1 VRGLGDVATQAHYVG
16 MRHPVLFI
24 SALALCLTLAACSS
38 DRGSGGS
45 GYGGV
50 GSASPDANAPYSAN
64 AVFAKDEPTVIEVS
78 VRDALPV
85 ARVFLVD
92 PSGKQTAAFDIQRD
106 KQIYRSDAGPR
117 PNVGV
122 GVFGGSSGHIGTGI
136 GIGFP
141 IFSSGQSNYTAAV
154 VDSRAKVRI
163 PNAVLY
169 REAWQ
174 RWKLRIELDDG
185 RNNRV
190 LEMVPPK
197 PL

>member
-1 VRGLGDVATQAHYVG
+1 MRRQIIALMAIAT
-16 MRHPVLFI
+16 L
-24 SALALCLTLAACSS
+24 SACSS
-38 DRGSGGS
+38 DKDGGGYGGGGS
-45 GYGGV
+45 GYGGA
-50 GSASPDANAPYSAN
+50 GSGSSSANVPYGTN
-64 AVFAKDEPTVIEVS
+64 AVFLKDDPTVIEVS
-78 VRDALPV
+78 VRDVLPA
-85 ARVFLVD
+85 ARVFLID
-92 PSGKQTAAFDIQRD
+92 PTGVQTAAFDIQRD

-141 IFSSGQSNYTAAV
+141 IFSSGQPNHTSAV

-169 REAWQ
+169 RETWQ
-174 RWKLRIELDDG
+174 RWKLRVELDDG
-185 RNNRV
+185 RTNRV

>member
-1 VRGLGDVATQAHYVG
+1 MRRHIIVLMAIATTIA
-16 MRHPVLFI
+16 
-24 SALALCLTLAACSS
+24 TLAACSS
-38 DRGSGGS
+38 DRSSGGS

-50 GSASPDANAPYSAN
+50 GSGSSANVPYGAN
-64 AVFAKDEPTVIEVS
+64 AVFAKDDPTVIEVS

-92 PSGKQTAAFDIQRD
+92 PAGAQTAAFDIQRD
-106 KQIYRSDAGPR
+106 KQIYRSDAGPS

-141 IFSSGQSNYTAAV
+141 IFSSGQPNHTAAV

-174 RWKLRIELDDG
+174 RWKLRVELDDG